1 MIKNGINPAI
11 VRYGVTAMHRV
22 GKIINHELSSSGVWI
37 TCGLAIAIL
46 VVPRIFPLAVNFLW
60 YDDFTET
67 PAHYLSLYR
76 FGSAADLAFWSW
88 VFGPD
93 YLRSYIPKLIS
104 IGYITVGV
112 WALVQIF
119 RAWKVPFVTALLAVL
134 LFLISP
140 ILTEYLVWNDIAPEN
155 LAWALVLVGYRAQL
169 ENSWYALAAGIAL
182 AFLAL
187 GFTQIVVGLPAM
199 LVLTEATL
207 LFARNNE
214 NSIPWKRRLVWVAL
228 PVILYAGYLLVSHFV
243 GFSLRYPDG
252 ETRGLATL
260 SDMLSLSFF
269 LQRYHEVSLHYFN
282 VFQPLLSYFFG
293 IEAAWRGA
301 WRLWALIVLLVP
313 ATLLLARASP
323 RALISCVAL
332 FLAALLMPSAFAW
345 VLDVVPDGARL
356 GIGMLLAFSLWFVV
370 LSVVLLNTKL
380 WRIVAFANLGAL
392 ALIISEVPVTV
403 RDANNRALGFE
414 AAKSLVEFLTY
425 PGLSPAEATA
435 IGTDIEPQS
444 QHKRSGMI
452 VMSFREVGCEGYLF
466 VGQPGHLQAAL
477 RLRGVTL
484 ASEKTLSGD
493 VSRRLTTLCAQS
505 RAQQRCG
512 TFGVRDPISNIGAAC
527 FYQSIFYQS
536 AKNDTPVGAN
546 D

>member
-1 MIKNGINPAI
+1 
-11 VRYGVTAMHRV
+11 
-22 GKIINHELSSSGVWI
+22 
-37 TCGLAIAIL
+37 
-46 VVPRIFPLAVNFLW
+46 
-60 YDDFTET
+60 
-67 PAHYLSLYR
+67 
-76 FGSAADLAFWSW
+76 
-88 VFGPD
+88 
-93 YLRSYIPKLIS
+93 
-104 IGYITVGV
+104 
-112 WALVQIF
+112 
-119 RAWKVPFVTALLAVL
+119 
-134 LFLISP
+134 
-140 ILTEYLVWNDIAPEN
+140 
-155 LAWALVLVGYRAQL
+155 
-169 ENSWYALAAGIAL
+169 
-182 AFLAL
+182 
-187 GFTQIVVGLPAM
+187 M

-214 NSIPWKRRLVWVAL
+214 NSIPWKRRLVSVAL

-380 WRIVAFANLGAL
+380 WKTFLL
-392 ALIISEVPVTV
+392 LIWV
-403 RDANNRALGFE
+403 RL
-414 AAKSLVEFLTY
+414 
-425 PGLSPAEATA
+425 
-435 IGTDIEPQS
+435 
-444 QHKRSGMI
+444 H
-452 VMSFREVGCEGYLF
+452 
-466 VGQPGHLQAAL
+466 
-477 RLRGVTL
+477 
-484 ASEKTLSGD
+484 
-493 VSRRLTTLCAQS
+493 
-505 RAQQRCG
+505 
-512 TFGVRDPISNIGAAC
+512 
-527 FYQSIFYQS
+527 
-536 AKNDTPVGAN
+536 
-546 D
+546 